1 MNREGGS
8 NVTDDPGSR
17 NHAHVSGVTVIFE
30 LTWRG
35 THTGVLQTAAGEIPA
50 TGKRIEIRACQFI
63 EVAFDKARNIRH
75 YFDMATMLAQLGVH
89 TVGA

>member
-1 MNREGGS
+1 M
-8 NVTDDPGSR
+8 
-17 NHAHVSGVTVIFE
+17 ILE

-35 THTGVLQTAAGEIPA
+35 THTGVLRTAAGEIPA

-63 EVAFDKARNIRH
+63 EVAYDKTQQIRH